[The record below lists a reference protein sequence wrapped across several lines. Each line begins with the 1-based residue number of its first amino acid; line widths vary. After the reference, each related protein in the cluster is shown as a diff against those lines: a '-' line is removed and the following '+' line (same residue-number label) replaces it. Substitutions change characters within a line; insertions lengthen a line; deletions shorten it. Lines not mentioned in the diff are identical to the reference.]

1 MIENER
7 TEKVVYINGMQC
19 FSGLRS
25 RFENFHIPRDSCFK
39 ILSFR
44 TYEVQLVIYIYIHII
59 VLYNIIILYTYLL
72 LRSFSFIK

>member
-44 TYEVQLVIYIYIHII
+44 TYEVQLVACQPFCPRKWISSLVY
-59 VLYNIIILYTYLL
+59 VLSFA
-72 LRSFSFIK
+72 LRFYEI